1 LLAKLV
7 DPVFLVKSNGPR
19 LQDQLLDAIE
29 PWLDGGSDQMV
40 ALGEILLAEEACRV
54 KVELEGSMDLN
65 WRRISVGGI
74 SPAFRSI
81 GRQEAYYLR
90 QTLKRLLQMGGGKGF
105 R

>member
-54 KVELEGSMDLN
+54 KVELEGSIDLI
-65 WRRISVGGI
+65 WHRLSAEGI
-74 SPAFRSI
+74 TPAFRSV
-81 GRQEAYYLR
+81 GRQDPCHLR
-90 QTLKRLLQMGGGKGF
+90 QMLKLLPWKGGVKGL